1 MPSAKLGMLSMSEW
15 NFSLWEEGESGYPEK
30 NLSEHKKKYH
40 NNLNPLK
47 ASALGLDPELHWREA
62 TALTLVPSLLP
73 ASQ

>member
-1 MPSAKLGMLSMSEW
+1 MPSAKLGMLSISEW
-15 NFSLWEEGESGYPEK
+15 NFSLWEEGE
-30 NLSEHKKKYH
+30 KYD

-47 ASALGLDPELHWREA
+47 ASALGLDPELHWWEA